1 MILEVAPLTGGC
13 PFKIKETKS
22 KEKKEKERG
31 KKSMKYVNT
40 TKLFV
45 MNKFEKQGVKDPSK
59 TYYYLVVS
67 QDEDAGS
74 TTCPKEV
81 YDEVETGKIGTFITE
96 YNDKYESFRITGM
109 VKPSAQAADK
119 AKA

>member
-1 MILEVAPLTGGC
+1 
-13 PFKIKETKS
+13 
-22 KEKKEKERG
+22 
-31 KKSMKYVNT
+31 MKYVNM

-45 MNKFEKQGVKDPSK
+45 LNKYEKQGVKDPTK

-81 YDEVETGKIGTFITE
+81 FDEVVVGEVGTFLTE
-96 YNDKYESFRITGM
+96 YNDKYESFRITDM
-109 VKPSAQAADK
+109 VKPTNKTAEK
-119 AKA
+119 PKTN

>member
-1 MILEVAPLTGGC
+1 
-13 PFKIKETKS
+13 
-22 KEKKEKERG
+22 
-31 KKSMKYVNT
+31 MKYVNT

-45 MNKFEKQGVKDPSK
+45 MNKFEKQGVKDPTK

-81 YDEVETGKIGTFITE
+81 YDEVEIGKISTFVTE
-96 YNDKYESFRITGM
+96 FNDKYESFRITAM
-109 VKPSAQAADK
+109 VKSAGQTAERPK
-119 AKA
+119 A